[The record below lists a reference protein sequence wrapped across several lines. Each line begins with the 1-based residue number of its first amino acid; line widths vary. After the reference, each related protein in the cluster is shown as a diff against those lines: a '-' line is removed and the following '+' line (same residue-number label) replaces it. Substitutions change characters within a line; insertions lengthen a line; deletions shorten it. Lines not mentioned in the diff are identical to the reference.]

1 MIDLGMAD
9 TIEIC
14 LSGKSYE
21 ILEVVL
27 GYFLDTLI
35 PYIIPKERGG
45 GKQLVYVRISMMD
58 NWIT

>member
-1 MIDLGMAD
+1 MGD

-35 PYIIPKERGG
+35 PYIIPKERAGG
-45 GKQLVYVRISMMD
+45 ATSICSYIKDR
-58 NWIT
+58 